1 METGLLAVLR
11 RRARSRTVED
21 VRDHPAVHALG
32 VVLDAW
38 RGLLGQVSA
47 AELALATANPGWDV
61 ATVVNHAI
69 AVTWKFSAFAS
80 GMTDRPRT
88 PGHDFIGDDHR
99 VAFGQVADRAMAAW
113 RCADLHRRCY
123 LPFGTFTADLA
134 AGINLFDLL
143 GHGWDIHHATGA
155 AFSCPPAAWEAGLD
169 AARRVIDEHRDP
181 RHYAPEILT
190 PPGASPQVRL
200 LGYLGRAPGGRT
212 GPA

>member
-1 METGLLAVLR
+1 M
-11 RRARSRTVED
+11 
-21 VRDHPAVHALG
+21 HALG

-47 AELALATANPGWDV
+47 ADLAVATANPGWDV

-69 AVTWKFSAFAS
+69 AVTWKFGAFAS

-113 RCADLHRRCY
+113 RCADPHRRCY

-169 AARRVIDEHRDP
+169 AARRVIGEHRDP
-181 RHYAPEILT
+181 RHYAPEILP
-190 PPGASPQVRL
+190 PPGAPPQVRL
-200 LGYLGRAPGGRT
+200 LGYLGRAPAGRT